1 MEAWGQGLLQLV
13 CLLLVV
19 DHQGVEEPGAANLE
33 LDIVGVL
40 LDLDAAGV
48 LPARLKEKV
57 LQTIRMHFHVN
68 TGFLYSHKK
77 LTHI

>member
-1 MEAWGQGLLQLV
+1 MSSLTWRPGGTRLLQLV

-19 DHQGVEEPGAANLE
+19 DHQGVEEPGATNLE

-57 LQTIRMHFHVN
+57 LRKIRMSVHVN
-68 TGFLYSHKK
+68 TASDSTYM
-77 LTHI
+77 